1 MKKIITLTIL
11 TVLLSIFS
19 AGSVSAQTKSTTPT
33 PTPKGLKEEGI
44 EQIQKIKDIVASKVA
59 ELNLVEKRG
68 FTGTVATTN
77 TTQITIKD
85 SANLQRILDIDDLT
99 KFEGSDKETFG
110 ISDIKSGD
118 KLLFLG
124 LYNKETKHLLARQI
138 KKSGNIPII
147 ISGIVSNVSSD
158 DFQLEVITENNTK
171 IKVDVEKSTK
181 TSSVSKNGTIEKS
194 GFSKVKLH
202 ERILVTGFP
211 DPTDTKTINAERLLH
226 FLDITP
232 SVKMRLHAGIKGENT
247 VPQPT
252 KASN

>member
-1 MKKIITLTIL
+1 MKKIIILTIFAA
-11 TVLLSIFS
+11 LLSILSTNTVF
-19 AGSVSAQTKSTTPT
+19 AQTKSTTPT

-68 FTGTVATTN
+68 FVGTVVTTN
-77 TTQITIKD
+77 TTQIIIKD
-85 SANLQRILDIDDLT
+85 SANLQRTIDIDDLT

-110 ISDIKSGD
+110 ISDIKPGD

-124 LYNKETKHLLARQI
+124 LYNKETKHLLARQV

-147 ISGIVSNVSSD
+147 ISAIVTSVSPE
-158 DFQLEVITENNTK
+158 DFQLEIITENNTK
-171 IKVDVEKSTK
+171 MKVDVEKSTK
-181 TSSVSKNGTIEKS
+181 TSSVSKDGTIEKS
-194 GFSKVKLH
+194 GFSKIKLH

-226 FLDITP
+226 FLDMSP
-232 SVKMRLHAGIKGENT
+232 SVKMRLHAGIKEGST
-247 VPQPT
+247 IQPT

>member
-1 MKKIITLTIL
+1 MKKCITLIFLTIL
-11 TVLLSIFS
+11 FYVLSKDTAF
-19 AGSVSAQTKSTTPT
+19 AQNKSTTPS
-33 PTPKGLKEEGI
+33 PTPKDLKEEGI

-68 FTGTVATTN
+68 FLGTVVTTN

-85 SANLQRILDIDDLT
+85 TADLQRIIDIDDLT

-110 ISDIKSGD
+110 ISDIKPGD

-124 LYNKETKHLLARQI
+124 LYNKETKHLLARQV

-147 ISGIVSNVSSD
+147 ISAIVTNVSSE
-158 DFQLEVITENNTK
+158 DFQLEVVTENNTK
-171 IKVDVEKSTK
+171 MKVDVEKSTK
-181 TSSVSKNGTIEKS
+181 TSAITKNGTIEKS
-194 GFSKVKLH
+194 GFSKIKLH
-202 ERILVTGFP
+202 ERILITGFP

-232 SVKMRLHAGIKGENT
+232 SVKMRLHAGIKDGST
-247 VPQPT
+247 VQPT
-252 KASN
+252 KAAN